1 MKNNEISEKPNEIES
16 SNQIDDSERKTIKDL
31 YSKDPTLNN
40 EVKYEKM
47 YGTKI
52 N

>member
-1 MKNNEISEKPNEIES
+1 MKNNEITEKPNEIES

-40 EVKYEKM
+40 ETPIKKM
-47 YGTKI
+47 HGTKI